1 MTTNEYGAIAVA
13 NDAVVAAR
21 DITRVYGEGDTAVS
35 ALRGITVDIPVGQLT
50 AVVGPSGSGKS
61 TLMHILA
68 GLDRPTSGSVEID
81 HTEITT
87 LGDAALTKLRRRHIG
102 FVFQFFNL

>member
-1 MTTNEYGAIAVA
+1 MSYSRERLGSHMTNEYAAIAVA
-13 NDAVVAAR
+13 NDSVVTAR

-35 ALRGITVDIPVGQLT
+35 ALRGVTVDIPVRQLT

-68 GLDRPTSGSVEID
+68 GLDRPTTGRWRS
-81 HTEITT
+81 ITPRS
-87 LGDAALTKLRRRHIG
+87 LRWATRT
-102 FVFQFFNL
+102 

>member
-1 MTTNEYGAIAVA
+1 MTNEYAAVAVA
-13 NDAVVAAR
+13 NDSVVTAR

-35 ALRGITVDIPVGQLT
+35 ALRGVTVDIPVRQLT

-68 GLDRPTSGSVEID
+68 GLDRPTTGSVRVGGVDI
-81 HTEITT
+81 TE
-87 LGDAALTKLRRRHIG
+87 LGDRDLTQLRRDRIG
-102 FVFQFFNL
+102 FI